1 MEGSRLSDAFKS
13 NLALRTVSGA
23 LLGALVLSSLY
34 VGGWYWK
41 LVVSVIA
48 MGSLWEFYSLLSSR
62 YTMSKAM
69 GLAAG
74 LMMLWVASMGLS
86 LSSILAVISLLAFL
100 VLFVEVLRRQ
110 GTGQS
115 DALANIGGTLAGVAY
130 VILPWCFLI
139 LLREQT
145 WGRLFVLTI
154 FMCTWFCDITA
165 YFVGSMWG
173 KYPLCD
179 KVSGKKTWEGFAGGV
194 LGSLFGSSLL
204 ALVFE
209 FPPLPLLLL
218 GLLCGFMGQLGDLGE
233 SVLKREAGVKDSGSL
248 IPGHGGLLDRF
259 DSILVNSSLAF
270 IIFEVIGR

>member
-1 MEGSRLSDAFKS
+1 MEGSRVSDAFRS
-13 NLALRTVSGA
+13 NLALRTASGVV
-23 LLGALVLSSLY
+23 LGLLVLSSLY
-34 VGGWYWK
+34 AGGWYWK

-86 LSSILAVISLLAFL
+86 LSSVLAVISLLAFM

-110 GTGQS
+110 STGQS

-154 FMCTWFCDITA
+154 FMCTWFCDVTA

-179 KVSGKKTWEGFAGGV
+179 KVSGKKTWEGFGGGV
-194 LGSLFGSSLL
+194 LGSLFASSLL
-204 ALVFE
+204 ALIFE

-270 IIFEVIGR
+270 IIFEVLGR